1 MSTLAGIILEG
12 GMGYFYEFLVVI
24 GLVLLITALVM
35 KKKQG

>member
-1 MSTLAGIILEG
+1 MLSLGLII
-12 GMGYFYEFLVVI
+12 MWWVYEVLVVI